1 VAGYRVLSAR
11 ALLLNVDAVT
21 YARYHNHVTVLPFS
35 HRWEDGFDD
44 IHVGEEIDLED
55 FVYKTNCSATLRQFF
70 DGANDSCTII
80 QVSSEQVHDSIALPS
95 LAAQSNTSM
104 RPNASTASATAA

>member
-1 VAGYRVLSAR
+1 M
-11 ALLLNVDAVT
+11 
-21 YARYHNHVTVLPFS
+21 TVLPFS

-44 IHVGEEIDLED
+44 IHVGEEVDLED
-55 FVYKTNCSATLRQFF
+55 LVYKADCSTTLRQLF
-70 DGANDSCTII
+70 DGANDSCTVT
-80 QVSSEQVHDSIALPS
+80 QVSSEQVYDPIALPS